1 MEQKSSSKQSVV
13 VRFRRFS
20 GKSFSAFR
28 SMHRVINIGVLAGIT
43 LTTLATH
50 EAEAQQRKPH
60 HVSKQDNDE
69 TELQEVTVTASKV
82 ATPLNQVARQVT
94 VISQR
99 EILSA
104 PIRSLQDLLVYS
116 AGVDVQQRGG
126 HGVQA
131 DISIRGG
138 SFDQNAIL
146 LNGVNLSNAQ
156 TGHLSYD
163 IPVNL
168 SDIERIEVIHG
179 ASGIIYGSSAF
190 SGGINIITKKE
201 AHEKLYAQIVYGP
214 HKTYMV
220 EGRTSF
226 ASGKTSNSISISH
239 KGSDGYVN
247 NTDYKILNILAQS
260 NINLDSLSKIQVQLG
275 LNTKDYGANT
285 FYASPRGPQQH
296 DKTDNAMASVR
307 GEFTSGNFHLTP
319 IIYWNRTHDEY
330 MWDRTKPE
338 LLHNFHKT
346 DNYGANLALA
356 YTSSLGIT
364 SLGVELRQENIR
376 SNRLGEESSSSS
388 SLYNKSAS
396 RLNTSVS
403 LEHSVILGK
412 LSASAGLMANH
423 NTQRSGKYEFLPSLS
438 LTYRP
443 DTHWS
448 LSASYSQGVRIPTYI
463 DLYYKSRNQDGN
475 KDLAAEHSR
484 SLETSVKYRSRAL
497 ALYATGFALW
507 GSNIIDWA
515 KTSATDAKY
524 KSMNIGTLN
533 TYGVEAGLKVKLGQL
548 LPALGEYTSLQVDYT
563 HMKQIHDSDGL
574 ISMYALRYLRDKLT
588 AKLDFNPWEKL
599 YASCSLRYQ
608 KRMGEYES
616 GQDATTKAILYS
628 PYPAYLTLDAR
639 VDYELTKQIELS
651 LMLNNITDTKYFD
664 FAALH
669 QPGFQTHFGLTYRL
683 GR

>member
-50 EAEAQQRKPH
+50 EAEAQQRKTH
-60 HVSKQDNDE
+60 HTSKQDNDE

-201 AHEKLYAQIVYGP
+201 THEKLYAQIVYGP

-260 NINLDSLSKIQVQLG
+260 NINLGSLSKIQVQLG

-307 GEFTSGNFHLTP
+307 GEFTSGNFHLIP

-356 YTSSLGIT
+356 YTSSLGVT

-388 SLYNKSAS
+388 SL
-396 RLNTSVS
+396 
-403 LEHSVILGK
+403 
-412 LSASAGLMANH
+412 
-423 NTQRSGKYEFLPSLS
+423 
-438 LTYRP
+438 
-443 DTHWS
+443 
-448 LSASYSQGVRIPTYI
+448 
-463 DLYYKSRNQDGN
+463 
-475 KDLAAEHSR
+475 
-484 SLETSVKYRSRAL
+484 
-497 ALYATGFALW
+497 
-507 GSNIIDWA
+507 
-515 KTSATDAKY
+515 
-524 KSMNIGTLN
+524 
-533 TYGVEAGLKVKLGQL
+533 
-548 LPALGEYTSLQVDYT
+548 
-563 HMKQIHDSDGL
+563 
-574 ISMYALRYLRDKLT
+574 
-588 AKLDFNPWEKL
+588 
-599 YASCSLRYQ
+599 
-608 KRMGEYES
+608 
-616 GQDATTKAILYS
+616 
-628 PYPAYLTLDAR
+628 
-639 VDYELTKQIELS
+639 
-651 LMLNNITDTKYFD
+651 
-664 FAALH
+664 
-669 QPGFQTHFGLTYRL
+669 
-683 GR
+683 

>member
-1 MEQKSSSKQSVV
+1 M
-13 VRFRRFS
+13 
-20 GKSFSAFR
+20 
-28 SMHRVINIGVLAGIT
+28 
-43 LTTLATH
+43 
-50 EAEAQQRKPH
+50 
-60 HVSKQDNDE
+60 
-69 TELQEVTVTASKV
+69 
-82 ATPLNQVARQVT
+82 
-94 VISQR
+94 
-99 EILSA
+99 
-104 PIRSLQDLLVYS
+104 
-116 AGVDVQQRGG
+116 
-126 HGVQA
+126 
-131 DISIRGG
+131 
-138 SFDQNAIL
+138 
-146 LNGVNLSNAQ
+146 
-156 TGHLSYD
+156 SYD

-376 SNRLGEESSSSS
+376 SNRLGEESTSSS

-423 NTQRSGKYEFLPSLS
+423 NTQRSGKYELLPSLS

-448 LSASYSQGVRIPTYI
+448 LSVSYSQGVRIPTYI

-548 LPALGEYTSLQVDYT
+548 LPVLGEYTSLQVDYT
-563 HMKQIHDSDGL
+563 HMKQIHNSDGL

-588 AKLDFNPWEKL
+588 AKLDFNPWKKL
-599 YASCSLRYQ
+599 HTSCSLRYQ

-628 PYPAYLTLDAR
+628 SYPAYLTLDAR
-639 VDYELTKQIELS
+639 VDYKLTKQIELS